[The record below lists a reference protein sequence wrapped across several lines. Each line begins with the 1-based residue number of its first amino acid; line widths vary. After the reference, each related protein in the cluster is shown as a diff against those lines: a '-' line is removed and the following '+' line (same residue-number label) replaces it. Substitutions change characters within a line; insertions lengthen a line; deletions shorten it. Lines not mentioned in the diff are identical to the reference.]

1 MTLLCW
7 CPELTICL
15 RGPKQE
21 VLVLVPG
28 VLIIT
33 GLDAAVL
40 KETKTL
46 LWTGTWVDVAN
57 VCKVTLVCFP
67 SLTHP
72 FLIDTFFL

>member
-7 CPELTICL
+7 SPELVICL
-15 RGPKQE
+15 RGSKQE

-46 LWTGTWVDVAN
+46 LWT
-57 VCKVTLVCFP
+57 L
-67 SLTHP
+67 LR
-72 FLIDTFFL
+72 